1 MIQPRALLFLLASG
15 VALLL
20 AGCKEPVKPE
30 EQIDPPPVGPAVDP
44 PVIPPEETPEI
55 YPMSY
60 LLVTD
65 GKELGSG
72 DRLLIV
78 SADGTYVMGAQKE
91 EGYRVAL
98 PVTVTGGRILDV
110 PEGAQVVTLSGFPG
124 RWNLQVEDGLY
135 LASQGTS
142 KALMQT
148 VEEVSPFA
156 TWTIEVKDGLA
167 VVKSHEGTM
176 NRICFNSAA
185 SALFFSC
192 YIMPKSH
199 VKEVSLYKEHAAYD
213 PSEDPV
219 RTKSDYGCYLESLT
233 RVFDQRQDQLVRYYD
248 DSGKLTFVIVNSA
261 QSEQLEISGYDTSM
275 KPGSE
280 VMVDILYKKGLYTLL
295 SSTLRMHVAKA
306 QGDTVWLGD
315 GSGNGFII
323 RR

>member
-1 MIQPRALLFLLASG
+1 MKRMTLLFLVL
-15 VALLL
+15 LLL

-55 YPMSY
+55 FPMSY

-65 GKELGSG
+65 GKELEPG

-78 SADGTYVMGAQKE
+78 SADGTHVMGPQKE
-91 EGYRVAL
+91 EGYRAAL
-98 PVTVTGGRILDV
+98 PVTATGGRIVDLPD
-110 PEGAQVVTLSGFPG
+110 GAQVVTLSGFTG
-124 RWNLQVEDGLY
+124 KWNLQVEDGLD
-135 LASQGTS
+135 LASQGTA

-148 VEEVSPFA
+148 MGEVSPFA

-199 VKEVSLYKEHAAYD
+199 VTEISLYKEHAAYD
-213 PSEDPV
+213 PSEDPL
-219 RTKSDYGCYLESLT
+219 RDKSDYGCYLESLT
-233 RVFDQRQDQLVRYYD
+233 RVFDHQQDQLVRYYD
-248 DSGKLTFVIVNSA
+248 DSGKLTFVLVNAS
-261 QSEQLEISGYDTSM
+261 QSEQLEISGYDPSL
-275 KPGSE
+275 KPGNE
-280 VMVDILYKKGLYTLL
+280 VMVDVRYKKGLYTLL

-306 QGDTVWLGD
+306 QGNTVWLGD